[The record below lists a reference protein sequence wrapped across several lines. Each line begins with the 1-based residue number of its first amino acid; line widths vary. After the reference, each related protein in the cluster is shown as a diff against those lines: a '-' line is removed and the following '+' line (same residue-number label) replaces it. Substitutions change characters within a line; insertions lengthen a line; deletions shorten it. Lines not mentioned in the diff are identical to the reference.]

1 MLASNTTVF
10 GIYPDFVTLRA
21 SVDSLKALGFRD
33 DDISLLFPERAVS
46 RTLPME
52 LEAPAANFGE
62 NPGEIER
69 QTEPGIE
76 PEIEP
81 EIEPLIGGN
90 LSFLTY
96 IQSAGA
102 GTVSGALTYLGVPT
116 AEAERYECRIRNG
129 EVLVGVRSESTNQAE
144 LATEVLV
151 ETGAANVSAASN
163 SLEEFSRPSKR
174 AKSTPRIT
182 RNIRH
187 NSNVN

>member
-10 GIYPDFVTLRA
+10 GIYPDFVTLRT

-33 DDISLLFPERAVS
+33 DDISVLFPERAVS

-52 LEAPAANFGE
+52 AEPAA
-62 NPGEIER
+62 
-69 QTEPGIE
+69 TEPE
-76 PEIEP
+76 ETEP

-90 LSFLTY
+90 LGFLTY

-163 SLEEFSRPSKR
+163 SAAEDLSEPEKR
-174 AKSTPRIT
+174 TKRTPRVAENT
-182 RNIRH
+182 RR
-187 NSNVN
+187 NSNIN

>member
-52 LEAPAANFGE
+52 LEAPGAMRG
-62 NPGEIER
+62 GEIER
-69 QTEPGIE
+69 QTG
-76 PEIEP
+76 PEVEP

-116 AEAERYECRIRNG
+116 AEAERYECSIRNG

-163 SLEEFSRPSKR
+163 SVEEFSRPSKR
-174 AKSTPRIT
+174 SKSNPRIA

>member
-46 RTLPME
+46 RTLPLE
-52 LEAPAANFGE
+52 FEAPAPNC
-62 NPGEIER
+62 GEIK
-69 QTEPGIE
+69 
-76 PEIEP
+76 PELEP

-116 AEAERYECRIRNG
+116 AEAERYECSIRNG

-163 SLEEFSRPSKR
+163 SLEEFSRPNKR
-174 AKSTPRIT
+174 AKSTSRIT

-187 NSNVN
+187 SSNIN

>member
-33 DDISLLFPERAVS
+33 DDISVLFPERAVS

-52 LEAPAANFGE
+52 LEVPAANSR
-62 NPGEIER
+62 EIER
-69 QTEPGIE
+69 QTE

-163 SLEEFSRPSKR
+163 YLEEFSRPSKR
-174 AKSTPRIT
+174 AKSNPRIA
-182 RNIRH
+182 RIVRH
-187 NSNVN
+187 NSNIN

>member
-1 MLASNTTVF
+1 MLSSNTTVF
-10 GIYPDFVTLRA
+10 GIYPDFVTLRT

-52 LEAPAANFGE
+52 LETPAAKL
-62 NPGEIER
+62 GEIEL
-69 QTEPGIE
+69 EN
-76 PEIEP
+76 EP

-163 SLEEFSRPSKR
+163 FLEEFSRPTKR
-174 AKSTPRIT
+174 TKPAA
-182 RNIRH
+182 RNTRH
-187 NSNVN
+187 NANIN

>member
-1 MLASNTTVF
+1 MLSSNTTVF

-52 LEAPAANFGE
+52 FEDPAANS
-62 NPGEIER
+62 GEIER
-69 QTEPGIE
+69 QTGPEIE
-76 PEIEP
+76 PEIES

-174 AKSTPRIT
+174 VKSTPRIA
-182 RNIRH
+182 RIARH

>member
-52 LEAPAANFGE
+52 FDVPAVNSDEKFGE
-62 NPGEIER
+62 V
-69 QTEPGIE
+69 E

-163 SLEEFSRPSKR
+163 SLEEFSTPSKR
-174 AKSTPRIT
+174 VKSNPRISRT
-182 RNIRH
+182 ARH

>member
-1 MLASNTTVF
+1 MLAGNTTVF
-10 GIYPDFVTLRA
+10 GVYPDFVTLRT

-52 LEAPAANFGE
+52 PEAAE
-62 NPGEIER
+62 SEEIK
-69 QTEPGIE
+69 
-76 PEIEP
+76 P

-90 LSFLTY
+90 LGFLTY

-163 SLEEFSRPSKR
+163 SGKDFGEQQKR
-174 AKSTPRIT
+174 AKRTPRVAENT
-182 RNIRH
+182 RR
-187 NSNVN
+187 NSNIN